1 MIGFMP
7 DLKRIT
13 LIATLLTVP
22 FLYLS
27 GVQAYA
33 QNGNAQTSSKAQTP
47 VTPVVDTVAEKLLK
61 KMSGTLA
68 SAKDFSFRA
77 DIDFDQLLSSG
88 QQIQYGGVADITV
101 EMPNKVYASF
111 DGDLGR
117 KKIWYTGNEVHAI
130 GHK

>member
-13 LIATLLTVP
+13 LIAALLTVP
-22 FLYLS
+22 LLHLS

-33 QNGNAQTSSKAQTP
+33 QNSSMQTP
-47 VTPVVDTVAEKLLK
+47 ANSRVPATPVVDPVADKLLK
-61 KMSGTLA
+61 EMSGTLA

-101 EMPNKVYASF
+101 ERPNKVYASF

-117 KKIWYTGNEVHAI
+117 KKYGTRAR
-130 GHK
+130 KSPCST

>member
-13 LIATLLTVP
+13 LLSTLLTVP

-33 QNGNAQTSSKAQTP
+33 QNGNAQTSSKAQAP
-47 VTPVVDTVAEKLLK
+47 VTPVVDPVADKLLK

-68 SAKDFSFRA
+68 SA
-77 DIDFDQLLSSG
+77 
-88 QQIQYGGVADITV
+88 
-101 EMPNKVYASF
+101 
-111 DGDLGR
+111 
-117 KKIWYTGNEVHAI
+117 
-130 GHK
+130 